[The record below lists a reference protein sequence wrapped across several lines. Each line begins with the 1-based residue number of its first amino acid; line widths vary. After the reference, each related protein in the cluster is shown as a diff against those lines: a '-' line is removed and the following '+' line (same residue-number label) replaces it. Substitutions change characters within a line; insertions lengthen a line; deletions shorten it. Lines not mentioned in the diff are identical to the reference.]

1 MGLTP
6 KQERFVQEYL
16 VDLNATQ
23 AAIRA
28 GYSKKTAKVQGC
40 RLLTYA
46 AVAKAIEAGRAVQAE
61 TAIVTR
67 EQVLRELKR
76 IGMSD
81 IRKLYDETGRLK
93 KIADLDDDTAAAVA
107 SVEFEELFEG
117 AEGERFEIGRTVKIK
132 RFDKTKALETLG
144 RHLGLWKDP
153 ERPPT
158 EGPGMTVIIEQRAYA
173 KDGSSVAANQVVVN
187 LQPPG

>member
-6 KQERFVQEYL
+6 KQQRFVDEYL

-28 GYSKKTAKVQGC
+28 GYSKKTARVQGC

-93 KIADLDDDTAAAVA
+93 KVTELDDDTAAAVS
-107 SVEFEELFEG
+107 SVEFEEVDR
-117 AEGERFEIGRTVKIK
+117 AEIGRTVKIK
-132 RFDKTKALETLG
+132 CFDKTKALETLG